1 MHGSRHVCHL
11 ICRIYQYEFTSTAQS
26 GDTSS
31 RSKIKAISISD
42 RCSHSERARRAWVL
56 PELYSDRRGSIEIG
70 RPLSDRIRP
79 SESTITDLGLLQ
91 WGSSCTTC
99 RRDVIPFRIY
109 TSAIHLYVIPLFDA
123 RKSIIVLKSSH
134 LFSIE
139 SQMFCPA
146 NANTGLVQLVG
157 PIAASDLKGISI
169 PKAPLSI
176 KINPRTTPSSLSG
189 NRIEEPKSNTCNYK
203 GQSFELEDVQIVSS
217 VHTGYNLPGNTDIP
231 VAELILS
238 FCAKSPPSSSLQL
251 SGILM
256 CLPIYESSSTSHD
269 AYLKQIFE
277 NDPTKPNNASLESL
291 FHSSDTDTSQTS
303 FGYRTCFETS
313 DTHRNVESRSIYVL
327 VFPHGIRLAS
337 ATYHMPKS
345 SLVTYQLP
353 SGLRGASA
361 TVRSYTIDDDGQR
374 GVKQIDSSGIMYM
387 MPLSSCSDEFKNG
400 RFEYFTLP
408 PKISS
413 SEKGYSSTRTASCPT
428 VKQYTC
434 RPFDQIRDVNNGY
447 VKMSDGTCL
456 EDIISK
462 DVSPPPTKQA
472 DGISVAMME
481 EIVGGAIAGSLGL
494 IVVIWAISRFT
505 NSNG

>member
-1 MHGSRHVCHL
+1 
-11 ICRIYQYEFTSTAQS
+11 
-26 GDTSS
+26 
-31 RSKIKAISISD
+31 
-42 RCSHSERARRAWVL
+42 
-56 PELYSDRRGSIEIG
+56 
-70 RPLSDRIRP
+70 
-79 SESTITDLGLLQ
+79 
-91 WGSSCTTC
+91 
-99 RRDVIPFRIY
+99 
-109 TSAIHLYVIPLFDA
+109 
-123 RKSIIVLKSSH
+123 
-134 LFSIE
+134 
-139 SQMFCPA
+139 MFCPA

-169 PKAPLSI
+169 TQAPLSI
-176 KINPRTTPSSLSG
+176 KINPRTTPPSLSG
-189 NRIEEPKSNTCNYK
+189 NRIEEPTSNTCNYK
-203 GQSFELEDVQIVSS
+203 GQPFELEDVQIVAS
-217 VHTGYNLPGNTDIP
+217 VHKGYNLPGNTDTPI
-231 VAELILS
+231 AELILS

-269 AYLKQIFE
+269 SYLKQIFQ

-313 DTHRNVESRSIYVL
+313 DAEQGIESRSIYVL
-327 VFPHGIRLAS
+327 VFPKGIRLAS
-337 ATYHMPKS
+337 ASYYMPNS
-345 SLVTYQLP
+345 SLLTYQLP
-353 SGLRGASA
+353 SGLRGNNA
-361 TVRSYTIDDDGQR
+361 TVRSYTIDDDGKKTANQTDPT
-374 GVKQIDSSGIMYM
+374 GVMYT
-387 MPLSSCSDEFKNG
+387 MPVSSCSDEFKNG

-408 PKISS
+408 PKRSS
-413 SEKGYSSTRTASCPT
+413 SERSLSSKASESCPT

-456 EDIISK
+456 EDIITK
-462 DVSPPPTKQA
+462 DIAPPPAKQA

-494 IVVIWAISRFT
+494 ILVIWAVSKFT